1 MSRRISWIDQR
12 FLRGRIWPYSI
23 PPHKKQSS
31 QAVFSFSWQAP
42 VGDARSESAQCVPH
56 VSGSFDPSVKRPL
69 VCSYAASSARTACE
83 RGVWTHD
90 RLVARCRSGGEQ
102 DKTRRSRVLGGD
114 QDTADGCCA
123 VPART
128 IHLAVEPGKPN
139 ANLLAER
146 GTAYRSSMTPA
157 GDLTASAADGSA
169 PETFLSA
176 TRSSM

>member
-1 MSRRISWIDQR
+1 MLAPNQLNASRTC
-12 FLRGRIWPYSI
+12 LVPSI
-23 PPHKKQSS
+23 HQSK
-31 QAVFSFSWQAP
+31 
-42 VGDARSESAQCVPH
+42 D
-56 VSGSFDPSVKRPL
+56 L
-69 VCSYAASSARTACE
+69 LYAATPPAAPALPASVGCGPMTALW
-83 RGVWTHD
+83 RAV
-90 RLVARCRSGGEQ
+90 VAVGGQ

-114 QDTADGCCA
+114 QDTADGYCA

-128 IHLAVEPGKPN
+128 IHLVVEPGKPN